1 MVRVRPDLPAVER
14 AFDYLV
20 PTSLA
25 ARVAVGTIV
34 RVPLH
39 GRSVRGWVLA
49 VDVEPET
56 ERSRLLEVRK
66 VVGAGPPPEVVDLC
80 SWTAQRWVGSEVT
93 VLGAASPP
101 NAVPEVA
108 PPAPPRPV
116 GSGHAVQV
124 VAWPP
129 ASDRRDLVAGLI
141 EIGRAHV

>member
-66 VVGAGPPPEVVDLC
+66 VVGAGPPPEVIDLC
-80 SWTAQRWVGSEVT
+80 GWTAQRWVGSEVT

-101 NAVPEVA
+101 NAVPEIV
-108 PPAPPRPV
+108 PPVPPRPV
-116 GSGHAVQV
+116 GPGHAVQV